1 MIPRLFQTIGL
12 LLFFAAE
19 PALALVICTPRTV
32 STKRYDYCLADVMCQ
47 PGETIGGSG
56 GCSFRGCS
64 PYSTRAINNANG
76 MPVGWRCSGNSKYY
90 EDDLYATVSVTCCK
104 EVADPAPE
112 TPPPGEFPQAM
123 PSSTKQTR
131 AAKTT
136 AVISLLGA
144 GQAATIGA
152 VDCAEGAN
160 QLLDPKKD
168 GGSLVGSCFSS
179 LAAAKELE
187 AMAARGGETDKARVD
202 EDILGGEGTQ
212 KTLADFE
219 KNFGMNGKD
228 FVRKM
233 VAAGPSRELLAS
245 FLESKITDDKIPSV
259 PAGAARVEAAP
270 KAAAAEVKPAPAVA
284 APAAEAPAGAGG
296 RKRQRSVASSVGEMP
311 DTLGDSY
318 LIMGETLTPL
328 QGDPLLEALKQKPQ
342 AAPEI
347 ETEFEELTLF
357 DIVRRKYRQK
367 TMMLAPRKLL
377 TK

>member
-12 LLFFAAE
+12 LLLFAAE

-47 PGETIGGSG
+47 PGETIGGNG

-64 PYSTRAINNANG
+64 PHANRAINNANG
-76 MPVGWRCSGNSKYY
+76 MPVGWRCSGNSRYY
-90 EDDLYATVSVTCCK
+90 EDDLYATASVTCCK
-104 EVADPAPE
+104 EVEEAVPVAAPQ
-112 TPPPGEFPQAM
+112 GEAHQAT
-123 PSSTKQTR
+123 PSSTRQTQ

-136 AVISLLGA
+136 ALISLLGA

-160 QLLDPKKD
+160 QLLNPKKD
-168 GGSLVGSCFSS
+168 GGSLVSSCFSS
-179 LAAAKELE
+179 LAAAKGLE
-187 AMAARGGETDKARVD
+187 ALAARGGETEKAKVD
-202 EDILGGEGTQ
+202 EEILGGEGSE
-212 KTLADFE
+212 KTLAEFE

-245 FLESKITDDKIPSV
+245 FLEGKISDDKIPAV
-259 PAGAARVEAAP
+259 PAGAARAEAAP
-270 KAAAAEVKPAPAVA
+270 KVAAPEVKPAPVA
-284 APAAEAPAGAGG
+284 ATPVAEASAGGGG
-296 RKRQRSVASSVGEMP
+296 RKRSRSVASSVGEMP

-318 LIMGETLTPL
+318 MGETLTPL

-377 TK
+377 SK